1 MAAVGWSRHAV
12 GNLAILRSLFVW
24 QFLVRCV
31 GAVCEVQEQWF
42 LLVPAAQY
50 RCAHSNVR
58 CDTLTM
64 ASLRVVYAQSCR
76 SCTHSNVR
84 NDTWRP
90 FRWSRHSERGV
101 RPVVKAGHDK
111 HDAPRGP
118 KPLPPGT
125 RLGVLLDSGPP
136 CGKTVTVSF
145 VAAGVP
151 LLGAPSFSVRPSMLP
166 PQAESGAEEEARR
179 QEREDEVFVHKLVQQ
194 VRLDLFA
201 RRKRRKEEEEALASP
216 AGARSPA
223 SLGQKE
229 EEDKK
234 ETEEEGR
241 RLDSSAAASIMSPR
255 SSPHCN
261 TCDSLR
267 PLFLAEEYTNTD
279 CCPWLLHSLVRCLVA

>member
-1 MAAVGWSRHAV
+1 MLSLADRVLTATCGTILGVPSVGHGTV
-12 GNLAILRSLFVW
+12 NG
-24 QFLVRCV
+24 
-31 GAVCEVQEQWF
+31 
-42 LLVPAAQY
+42 
-50 RCAHSNVR
+50 
-58 CDTLTM
+58 
-64 ASLRVVYAQSCR
+64 
-76 SCTHSNVR
+76 
-84 NDTWRP
+84 
-90 FRWSRHSERGV
+90 GV

-234 ETEEEGR
+234 ETEEEQEVGFLCSCFPSCLHDPLLTATR
-241 RLDSSAAASIMSPR
+241 VILCARCFWLKNTRIRTVAPGYCIHSFGVWSPEENGFAWFPYSVCWFDSGYSSCVGWRPLELDIIS
-255 SSPHCN
+255 SSPLC
-261 TCDSLR
+261 
-267 PLFLAEEYTNTD
+267 LAAPCGD
-279 CCPWLLHSLVRCLVA
+279 WAA